1 MQGVTV
7 YDSEGDVT
15 LSIGDGGAGEPTQV
29 ARLGKAGVELYFD
42 GATGRLVVYIKARTS
57 LVDNGNR
64 LAYYHV
70 ELTPERGEDPAER
83 VRAFIEELG
92 QGAEG
97 GPHGEWHIHREEVYE
112 EAAWIFSDAP
122 DTRPALSQLDEL
134 AIEQALA
141 SGDAL
146 TMALPD
152 HVTAAHWAKH
162 FGRRQEVT
170 VAISSYGR
178 VGGLEDTPLV
188 LVPDSVSDYEP
199 ADDNTQRRLGSFRE
213 DITRRTPQIYAEDA
227 AELIDSLT
235 APTGESL
242 QRQHERM
249 TAAIGLIGTT
259 DTGDW
264 EDGMGGDGEVGM
276 LAEFLRNMHDVEYF
290 DPEAREKI
298 MDTLSDALTA
308 HREELRE
315 GLIEQYSER
324 FRQAI
329 GRITEGD
336 ASPTT
341 RYERLSAVSLTLDGD
356 TGPNG
361 GVVADLV
368 GELTSDHIL
377 TDGGRETVLEAARD
391 ELVSRREIVY
401 RELVSRYETA
411 LEQVTD
417 WVRAPLETDPKLVLD
432 RAGMV
437 RMAWESEA
445 GLDQLPPGP
454 AEAISGVKRAEHLR
468 NEDRQR
474 LGEAMLHTIDGIQ
487 QRATDGIT
495 EAYLTDLRRTLQK
508 GLVISNQHDDLTDDI
523 RRITTSEV
531 SGLRITKPSQPI
543 DVDPALYGLS
553 VILASA
559 MALGAESLPSI
570 QRWIVATYSGNIGLQ
585 LFTGVVSII
594 LIGILVIFRLPILA
608 QFKH

>member
-15 LSIGDGGAGEPTQV
+15 LSVGDGGAGEPTQV

-97 GPHGEWHIHREEVYE
+97 SPRGEWRIHREEVYE
-112 EAAWIFSDAP
+112 EAAWIFADAP

-134 AIEQALA
+134 AIEQALTA
-141 SGDAL
+141 GDPL

-152 HVTAAHWAKH
+152 HLTAAHWAKH

-178 VGGLEDTPLV
+178 VRGLEETLLV
-188 LVPDSVSDYEP
+188 LVPDTVTAPEP

-249 TAAIGLIGTT
+249 TTAIGLIGTT

-264 EDGMGGDGEVGM
+264 EDVMGGDGEVGM
-276 LAEFLRNMHDVEYF
+276 LAEFLRNMHEVEYF
-290 DPEAREKI
+290 DPEAREEI

-308 HREELRE
+308 HREELHE

-341 RYERLSAVSLTLDGD
+341 RYERLTAVSQTLDGD
-356 TGPNG
+356 TGTNG

-377 TDGGRETVLEAARD
+377 MHGGRETVLEAARD
-391 ELVSRREIVY
+391 ELGSRREIVY

-411 LEQVTD
+411 LERVTD
-417 WVRAPLETDPKLVLD
+417 WVRAPMETDPQLVLD

-468 NEDRQR
+468 SDERRR
-474 LGEAMLHTIDGIQ
+474 LLEAMLHTIGGIQ
-487 QRATDGIT
+487 QRAHDCIAD
-495 EAYLTDLRRTLQK
+495 AYLTELQQTLEE
-508 GLVISNQHDDLTDDI
+508 GRVICDQHEDITDDI
-523 RRITTSEV
+523 RRIAASEV
-531 SGLRITKPSQPI
+531 SGLKIEKPSQPI
-543 DVDPALYGLS
+543 EVDGALYGLS

-559 MALGAESLPSI
+559 MAISTTIAPQI
-570 QRWIVATYSGNIGLQ
+570 QNLLTRLYSNHLWIIVLIAGLM
-585 LFTGVVSII
+585 
-594 LIGILVIFRLPILA
+594 LIGSVVFVLFRGPPPRIR
-608 QFKH
+608 